1 MFETVL
7 LPAFLILLLLFLNA
21 LFVAAEFAIVM
32 TSTLELQQL
41 ATAKQSGIL
50 QKLIETKT
58 STQAQDA
65 YIATAQLGI
74 TLASLGLGMYGEYV
88 LAEGLLHFFAEVG
101 FLQILASH
109 SVAGILAVAG
119 LTYFHVVLGEMVPK
133 TLALQRAGQ
142 TALRVAPV
150 MFLFKRLMF
159 PLVYLLNQ
167 IGNFLLK
174 MLKLEGSP
182 ESENQTT
189 LDDFH
194 YIVEES
200 ENAGLLSE
208 ETADILQDLLAFS
221 DLKARDIM
229 IPRVQTQG
237 LALNASPDKIRA
249 VLSDR
254 IHSRYPVYGENLD
267 EIVGFVHVRD
277 LLILLTQTAPESHL
291 HDLNKH
297 PEVIRS
303 LPFVSASAPL
313 EIVLQ
318 VLQQAHVQMA
328 GVLDEYGG
336 TAGILTLTDI
346 CAQILDT
353 PKNKTTVKPEIEVQ
367 GEFQIEVSANLRLH
381 ALEEFLGKALEHPE
395 VETIGGLVLL
405 LLGHAPQIGD
415 RLQYGD
421 FEIQVSEIE
430 GRGVKRCRIQVQ
442 DRN

>member
-32 TSTLELQQL
+32 TSTVELQQL
-41 ATAKQSGIL
+41 ATHKQSRIL

-58 STQAQDA
+58 LTQAQDA

-133 TLALQRAGQ
+133 TMALQRAAQ

-150 MFLFKRLMF
+150 MFLFKRLMS
-159 PLVYLLNQ
+159 PLVFLLNQ

-174 MLKLEGSP
+174 ILKLEGSP
-182 ESENQTT
+182 ESANQTT

-237 LALNASPDKIRA
+237 LALNASPDKIRE

-254 IHSRYPVYGENLD
+254 IHSRYPVYRENLD

-277 LLILLTQTAPESHL
+277 LLILLTQTFPESHQHAL
-291 HDLNKH
+291 SKH

-353 PKNKTTVKPEIEVQ
+353 PKNKNTAKPEVEVQ
-367 GEFQIEVSANLRLH
+367 GDFQIEVSANLRLN

-415 RLQYGD
+415 RLQYGV